1 MARRRSWNRE
11 ETVSLMQEYE
21 ILRHVPFFAEI
32 EPAKL
37 KLLAFM
43 SERVGYDAGKT
54 LFRQGDRAEAAYLII
69 EGEADI
75 IVDSPSGPLTIATLG
90 AHEIVGEMAIL
101 CDVPRTATVQ
111 ARSRL
116 VALRIAKD
124 PFMRMVREFPNMAV
138 SIMRELAHRLE
149 LNNNQLRTA
158 LSEIRRLR
166 EGQLHAEA
174 GASPAE

>member
-1 MARRRSWNRE
+1 
-11 ETVSLMQEYE
+11 VSLMQEYE
-21 ILRHVPFFAEI
+21 LLRRIPFFAEI

-43 SERVGYDAGKT
+43 SERVGYDPGKT
-54 LFRQGDRAEAAYLII
+54 LCRQGDQADAAYLII

-75 IVDSPSGPLTIATLG
+75 VVDTPSGPITIATLG

-101 CDVPRTATVQ
+101 CDVPRTATVR
-111 ARSRL
+111 AKTRL

-124 PFMRMVREFPNMAV
+124 PFMRMVREFPSMAV

-149 LNNNQLRTA
+149 LTNNQLRSA
-158 LSEIRRLR
+158 LSEVRRLR
-166 EGQLHAEA
+166 EGVGESAA
-174 GASPAE
+174 APAQ